1 MPVRTAVVAST
12 SGLHARPAQLLVGA
26 VREAGLPIRI
36 RVGDKPAVDA
46 ASILSVMAMGAGY
59 GDEVT
64 IEADGAGA
72 EAALDRIAG
81 LLATNLD
88 A

>member
-1 MPVRTAVVAST
+1 MPRRTAVIAST

-26 VREAGLPIRI
+26 VREAGVPVRI
-36 RVGDKPAVDA
+36 SVGDKAPVDA
-46 ASILSVMAMGAGY
+46 ASILSVMALGAGH

-64 IEADGAGA
+64 VEAEGAGA
-72 EAALDRIAG
+72 DAALDRIVE
-81 LLATNLD
+81 LLLTDLD